1 MTHPTAC
8 ETRHMRTRRSISALR
23 GDSVLCPD
31 IDHSKCSHC
40 SWERGHLALVD
51 ATRAGR
57 SRPRRVRCP
66 WCEQVLD
73 RMRRG
78 AGSNLPALFD
88 SAGHVLERRTD
99 NHIYTPEMNYLSFLK
114 VLTVIFQRS
123 VFYLKIKH
131 DLDARV
137 FIVWV

>member
-1 MTHPTAC
+1 
-8 ETRHMRTRRSISALR
+8 
-23 GDSVLCPD
+23 
-31 IDHSKCSHC
+31 
-40 SWERGHLALVD
+40 
-51 ATRAGR
+51 
-57 SRPRRVRCP
+57 
-66 WCEQVLD
+66 
-73 RMRRG
+73 MRRG